1 MFIYEVSIQLPVE
14 ILPEFKDWL
23 RPHIEEMTQLPYFTS
38 ATLFEAKNLENGS
51 IELKVHYILTSPT
64 SLDLYLREAAPRMR
78 AQLPSPFAEKVQY
91 RRQLLTSL

>member
-23 RPHIEEMTQLPYFTS
+23 RPHIEEMAQLPYFTT
-38 ATLFEAKNLENGS
+38 ATLFEAKNLENS
-51 IELKVHYILTSPT
+51 STELKVHYTLTSPS
-64 SLDLYLREAAPRMR
+64 SLDLYLQEAAPRMR
-78 AQLPSPFAEKVQY
+78 SQLPSHLAEKVQY